1 MLEFFRKHSQSLL
14 MWLLVGTIGF
24 IFIVQ
29 FGPQSRGCRSQQD
42 GVTYVAKVRG
52 KVISD
57 EAFRWAWIISHAS
70 SVPRDQSKALRLKE
84 AVVNGLIERE
94 LLAMAAEDLGI
105 KVTEADI
112 DDNILNGLIY
122 YNASVHSPVRMP
134 SGPIPI
140 DFTKEDGSFDYE
152 TFKMFVASQF
162 QMSLPGFKN
171 QQMREVLAD
180 RMRKII
186 ENSVQLF
193 PGEARESYE
202 KVATWVKV
210 ESATFDPAE
219 FARKITPS
227 QADVKRWAQANEAM
241 IEDHYKK
248 NEFRYKNVEKQVRMR
263 NILIKVPADAADEV
277 MQEKKALADD
287 IAARAAKGEDFAAL
301 AKAYSEDEQSRAAG
315 GDNGFKG
322 KGVFEEGVEDA
333 AFGMKAGEVKGP
345 LETLDGFQIVKVEGF
360 REGTIPLDE
369 VRLEIAEQILVE
381 TRSSEQARSEA
392 EKFLALVQ
400 AGDDFGTAARKIR
413 GEKVAAPEAAP
424 PPAAAGEEEEGAVEV
439 EEEEE
444 AAEAETPGVWQP
456 VVRTSSEIG
465 KDAAHIPGV
474 GPSKQL
480 VTELFAL
487 AGPQT
492 LLPRV
497 VEVNGKF
504 HILRVKER
512 HEGSDAEYLAKKDA
526 LERELLGEKRLALV
540 EQWIDTQRKKAEKE
554 GAIEIQQVYLKYPG
568 EDTQSESGD

>member
-1 MLEFFRKHSQSLL
+1 
-14 MWLLVGTIGF
+14 
-24 IFIVQ
+24 
-29 FGPQSRGCRSQQD
+29 
-42 GVTYVAKVRG
+42 
-52 KVISD
+52 
-57 EAFRWAWIISHAS
+57 
-70 SVPRDQSKALRLKE
+70 
-84 AVVNGLIERE
+84 
-94 LLAMAAEDLGI
+94 
-105 KVTEADI
+105 
-112 DDNILNGLIY
+112 
-122 YNASVHSPVRMP
+122 
-134 SGPIPI
+134 
-140 DFTKEDGSFDYE
+140 
-152 TFKMFVASQF
+152 MFVGSQF
-162 QMSLPGFKN
+162 QMSLPNFKH

-202 KVATWVKV
+202 KSATWVKV
-210 ESATFDPAE
+210 ESATFDPTE
-219 FARKITPS
+219 FAKDITPT

-248 NEFRYKNVEKQVRMR
+248 NEFRYKNVEKQVRLR

-277 MQEKKALADD
+277 KQEKKALADD
-287 IAARAAKGEDFAAL
+287 VAARAAKGEDFAAL

-322 KGVFEEGVEDA
+322 KGVFEEVVEDA
-333 AFGMKAGEVKGP
+333 AFGMKPGEVKGP
-345 LETLDGFQIVKVEGF
+345 LETLDGYQILKVEDF
-360 REGTIPLDE
+360 REGTIPLDD
-369 VRLEIAEQILVE
+369 VRLEIAEQIMVE
-381 TRSSEQARSEA
+381 TRSSEQAKSEA
-392 EKFLALVQ
+392 EKFLALVK

-413 GEKVAAPEAAP
+413 GEEVAAPETAP
-424 PPAAAGEEEEGAVEV
+424 GPAAAGEGEEGAVEK
-439 EEEEE
+439 EE

-474 GPSKQL
+474 GPSKPL
-480 VTELFAL
+480 VAELFAL

-568 EDTQSESGD
+568 DDTKSETGD

>member
-1 MLEFFRKHSQSLL
+1 
-14 MWLLVGTIGF
+14 V
-24 IFIVQ
+24 
-29 FGPQSRGCRSQQD
+29 
-42 GVTYVAKVRG
+42 
-52 KVISD
+52 
-57 EAFRWAWIISHAS
+57 
-70 SVPRDQSKALRLKE
+70 
-84 AVVNGLIERE
+84 
-94 LLAMAAEDLGI
+94 
-105 KVTEADI
+105 
-112 DDNILNGLIY
+112 
-122 YNASVHSPVRMP
+122 
-134 SGPIPI
+134 
-140 DFTKEDGSFDYE
+140 
-152 TFKMFVASQF
+152 
-162 QMSLPGFKN
+162 
-171 QQMREVLAD
+171 REVLAD

-202 KVATWVKV
+202 KAATWVKV
-210 ESATFDPAE
+210 ESATFDPLE
-219 FARKITPS
+219 FAKKITPS

-241 IEDHYKK
+241 IEDHYKN
-248 NEFRYKNVEKQVRMR
+248 NEFRYKNVEKQVRLR

-277 MQEKKALADD
+277 KEEKKALADG

-301 AKAYSEDEQSRAAG
+301 AKAHSEDEQSRAAG
-315 GDNGFKG
+315 GDNGFRG
-322 KGVFEEGVEDA
+322 KGVFEEVVEDA
-333 AFGMKAGEVKGP
+333 AFGMKPGEVKGP
-345 LETLDGFQIVKVEGF
+345 LETLDGFQILKVEGF

-381 TRSSEQARSEA
+381 TRSSEQARGEA

-400 AGDDFGTAARKIR
+400 AGDDFGTATRKIR
-413 GEKVAAPEAAP
+413 GEEVAAPEAAP
-424 PPAAAGEEEEGAVEV
+424 GPTAAGEEEAGTV

-444 AAEAETPGVWQP
+444 AEETETPEVWQP

-465 KDAAHIPGV
+465 KDSAHIPGV

-512 HEGSDAEYLAKKDA
+512 HEGTDAEYLAKKDA

-568 EDTQSESGD
+568 DETQSESGD